1 MTLPDAKREWLRWEG
16 PPEQARR
23 GSSLGNAACFARADA
38 EANLDGLWLPAND
51 RWYTGE
57 LALRV
62 TDPTGGTLRQVA
74 FAPAYQA
81 AQYAEEAGARWE
93 KRLCVAASEPQVYFW
108 LRGQGFPRGA
118 AVAIVCD
125 WRVGAARS
133 ETHRAQ
139 PPPRDCQ
146 RQWSV
151 EKLAPNCLR
160 ARPQDE
166 GEDRLTLEASH
177 AISGF
182 VWTEP
187 ARARLTF
194 AVPVDAAGA
203 LDFWLC
209 LTARAEAADEEQSI
223 SASPLPAAEACARA
237 EQALAEIVGWEP
249 TELKNVSLVERAIA
263 WGKIGSRRVWH
274 RYATGDEGFTN
285 DPPGVTIVTR
295 DAAWFLF
302 GADYFAPRRSRA
314 LLETLARHA
323 IYPGGKIAEY
333 VRLSPEGVTRDDYA
347 LNLNDATPLFVLAVA
362 HHWVATNSA
371 EFLEAFYP
379 MARGAAEWI
388 LAQRREDGLVW
399 CDGRGTD
406 VHGIGGWRNIIPG
419 YRLAGALTE
428 LNAECVAALRVTARL
443 AEARGEAAD
452 AARFAAESERLNA
465 AMTQLVAPQ
474 TGLLL
479 LNRDENGPN
488 ASLAV
493 DLALPALFEAGPEEA
508 RLRTLLRLVGPDFRA
523 RYGLRC
529 LSCEDPAYHPR
540 FGWGLMGGSWPN
552 ATAWA
557 AAALAPYRPELA
569 RELAEEI
576 ARALF
581 PENWAA
587 PGVSVPGQFPE
598 WFDGATGE
606 SAGMSL
612 SPWMPATYVWLVQE
626 RLAGRP
632 PVWKAGD

>member
-1 MTLPDAKREWLRWEG
+1 MRHAISDGLRWEG
-16 PPEQARR
+16 SPERARR
-23 GSSLGNAACFARADA
+23 GCSLGNAACFARADG
-38 EANLDGLWLPAND
+38 EANLDGLWLPVND

-57 LALRV
+57 LTLCV
-62 TDPTGGTLRQVA
+62 SNPTGGTLRQVV

-81 AQYAEEAGARWE
+81 ARYEDGVGARWE
-93 KRLCVAASEPQVYFW
+93 KRLFVAASEPQVTLW
-108 LRGQGFPRGA
+108 LRGQGFPGGET
-118 AVAIVCD
+118 VEIVCD

-146 RQWSV
+146 RQWRV
-151 EKLAPNCLR
+151 EKLAPTCLR
-160 ARPQDE
+160 AFPKDA

-177 AISGF
+177 ALTGF

-194 AVPVDAAGA
+194 AIPADDDGA

-209 LTARAEAADEEQSI
+209 LTARAEVAAEEQRIPNSPPPAAD
-223 SASPLPAAEACARA
+223 ACARA
-237 EQALAEIVGWEP
+237 EQALAEIVGQER
-249 TELKNVSLVERAIA
+249 TDQENVSLVERAVA
-263 WGKIGSRRVWH
+263 WGKVGSRRVWH

-285 DPPGVTIVTR
+285 DPPGITVVTR

-302 GADYFAPRRSRA
+302 GADYFAPRWSRA

-323 IYPGGKIAEY
+323 LYPGGKIAEY

-347 LNLNDATPLFVLAVA
+347 LNLNDATPLFALAVA
-362 HHWVATNSA
+362 HHWAATDSA

-379 MARGAAEWI
+379 AARGAAEWI
-388 LAQRREDGLVW
+388 LAQRRDEGLVW
-399 CDGRGTD
+399 CDGLGTD
-406 VHGIGGWRNIIPG
+406 VYGIGGWRNIIPG

-443 AEARGEAAD
+443 AAAKGAATD
-452 AARFAAESERLNA
+452 AARFAAEAERLNA
-465 AMTQLVAPQ
+465 AMAQLVDPQ
-474 TGLLL
+474 TGLFLL
-479 LNRDENGPN
+479 ARDENGPN
-488 ASLAV
+488 ASLTV
-493 DLALPALFEAGPEEA
+493 DMALPALFEAGPEEA
-508 RLRTLLRLVGPDFRA
+508 RLRTLLRLVEPDFRGPF
-523 RYGLRC
+523 GLRC
-529 LSCEDPAYHPR
+529 LSREDPAYHPR

-576 ARALF
+576 ARALL